1 MFSYYPDGTPVD
13 GSVESGRAERGIQDG
28 IWRLPDGSWH
38 PRNIY
43 NDLDSDYEDL
53 APSGD
58 SDYGSTAASLLS
70 A

>member
-1 MFSYYPDGTPVD
+1 LADFPEGKPTD
-13 GSVESGRAERGIQDG
+13 GSVESGRAERGFHDSL
-28 IWRLPDGSWH
+28 WRLPDGSWH

-53 APSGD
+53 ASSGD
-58 SDYGSTAASLLS
+58 DDYGFSASHPS